1 MAKANSFPMFRRSFL
16 LASKIHLF
24 YCVQLFYAQLFYD
37 IPGKIAFLYSK
48 YRRYIYAQAV
58 NPCGVETYAL
68 SYLNQ
73 ACRDAGAGRDD
84 GLETAVV
91 HHEVTNC
98 NERRQKCVRERTLD
112 TRGNPREINCVRS
125 KSVTG

>member
-1 MAKANSFPMFRRSFL
+1 M
-16 LASKIHLF
+16 
-24 YCVQLFYAQLFYD
+24 
-37 IPGKIAFLYSK
+37 
-48 YRRYIYAQAV
+48 
-58 NPCGVETYAL
+58 

-98 NERRQKCVRERTLD
+98 NERKKMRELQKLGEGKISARLIALNRRALPAKQCTL
-112 TRGNPREINCVRS
+112 
-125 KSVTG
+125 